1 MIKMFGVLFFLFSI
15 GMVGSLQAQ
24 QSDSIKTK
32 RPYGGIML
40 PLDGFY
46 EVNLS
51 EKFLFV
57 GRIGNGVGW
66 ESYYGWQ
73 YSTYVRPSLRWL
85 LSKRKRGA
93 ATFNS
98 GWYTELA
105 TTISHSWRENDRYMG
120 SSLAILAGY
129 RGKVGKRFILEGSCG
144 YGSSFYFD
152 KNRKS
157 GAGVVYHLGIGFVL
171 FSGK

>member
-1 MIKMFGVLFFLFSI
+1 MIKPFTILIFLVFVLHSNNSF
-15 GMVGSLQAQ
+15 AQ
-24 QSDSIKTK
+24 QTDSTITNS
-32 RPYGGIML
+32 PYGGLML
-40 PLDGFY
+40 PLEGFY

-51 EKFLFV
+51 NKFLFV
-57 GRIGNGVGW
+57 GRLGNGVGW
-66 ESYYGWQ
+66 GGYYGWQ

-129 RGKVGKRFILEGSCG
+129 RGKIGKRFILEGAGG
-144 YGSSFYFD
+144 YGSSFYFERD
-152 KNRKS
+152 RK
-157 GAGVVYHLGIGFVL
+157 GGTGVVFNLGIGLVL
-171 FSGK
+171 FSGN